1 MAKSSKEQSSG
12 GNAPSNGPVAPAAP
26 SKQEQAR
33 ERLLD
38 LERVVGMEFVRA
50 TEAGALSAYKW
61 MGKGDKESADFAA
74 CDAIRGMFD
83 SIDIAGTVTIGEGIK
98 DEAPGIFKS
107 EKLGT
112 WAKGCAAYGDRAR
125 PDRRHDDR
133 QQRVARFDQ
142 CDRGSDVRNRG

>member
-12 GNAPSNGPVAPAAP
+12 GSAQSNGPVAPAAP

-38 LERVVGMEFVRA
+38 LERVVGMEFIRA

-83 SIDIAGTVTIGEGIK
+83 SVEICGTVTIGEGVK
-98 DEAPGIFKS
+98 DEAPGIFKG
-107 EKLGT
+107 E
-112 WAKGCAAYGDRAR
+112 
-125 PDRRHDDR
+125 
-133 QQRVARFDQ
+133 Q
-142 CDRGSDVRNRG
+142 